1 MKALVQVFS
10 FDLASR
16 VVVGIVGIVLIR
28 YMASAE
34 YADYTFALSLVAF
47 LTQSLG
53 ATFNRIYVLSSP
65 QGASHAVEW
74 SYLGLQLLLI
84 GGIVLAGLPLLA
96 ALGGLY
102 WLIAALA
109 AATCV
114 SEFAKTYHQRDLRF
128 LDFSLIELYRSL
140 LFFCCALLLI
150 SFCESCVT
158 AEAVVA
164 LQAAS
169 LLIIGW
175 WGLEKWRAG
184 WHAGWRAGWIT
195 TGAGDMARLARS
207 MVAGPYARLFGYFF
221 VLGFF
226 TQADVFMLK
235 ILGSDDMIA
244 TYGSAL
250 RYYAVLSLALGSV
263 HAVLLPMVRHAS
275 SRRELET
282 LLDRHS
288 RMALAFVAAVALA
301 GWAAGWA
308 IPWIDAGKYP
318 DAIVTF
324 RILCVSAVIS
334 FAFSPHVNLLMRFER
349 FGFLLALILAAL
361 AVHLSISY
369 VLIPAH
375 GAAGAAIATTVAAAT
390 VTVSIFV
397 VSRRLIRT
405 SMAMEG

>member
-1 MKALVQVFS
+1 MKALLQVFS

-16 VVVGIVGIVLIR
+16 VVVGILGIVLIR

-34 YADYTFALSLVAF
+34 YAAYTFALSLVAF

-53 ATFNRIYVLSSP
+53 ATFNRIYVLSAP
-65 QGASHAVEW
+65 QGTSQPVEW

-84 GGIVLAGLPLLA
+84 AGLVLAGLPLLA
-96 ALGGLY
+96 SLGGLY
-102 WLIAALA
+102 GLIAVLA
-109 AATCV
+109 AASCV

-140 LFFCCALLLI
+140 LFFCCALPLI
-150 SFCESCVT
+150 YLCDACVT
-158 AEAVVA
+158 AEAIVA

-169 LLIIGW
+169 LLVIGW

-184 WHAGWRAGWIT
+184 WRATSAGEIARVARGIFAGQY
-195 TGAGDMARLARS
+195 G
-207 MVAGPYARLFGYFF
+207 RLFAYFF

-235 ILGSDDMIA
+235 ILGNDDMIA

-263 HAVLLPMVRHAS
+263 HAVLLPMVRHTS

-282 LLDRHS
+282 LLERHS
-288 RMALAFVAAVALA
+288 RIALVFVGVVAMAA
-301 GWAAGWA
+301 WAAGWA
-308 IPWIDAGKYP
+308 IPLIDAGKYP
-318 DAIVTF
+318 EAIVTF

-334 FAFSPHVNLLMRFER
+334 FAFSPYVNLLMRFER

-361 AVHLSISY
+361 ALHVSISY
-369 VLIPAH
+369 ALIPVH

-397 VSRRLIRT
+397 ISRRVIRT
-405 SMAMEG
+405 SLAMEG